1 MQWKGQQFWK
11 YFLIICRYLNLV
23 ENQRIIS
30 DQSEVAT
37 TLIFWTDY
45 GKNRDYMLFPLNV
58 AWNWVSFV
66 CLKEK

>member
-37 TLIFWTDY
+37 TLIFWT
-45 GKNRDYMLFPLNV
+45 LNTV
-58 AWNWVSFV
+58 VNAI
-66 CLKEK
+66 